1 MKMAGR
7 ILVKVRAKNAQEA
20 MTAARDKRPN
30 YVPISASGGRVV
42 YRDYIVKMRPKK
54 R

>member
-1 MKMAGR
+1 MAGR

-20 MTAARDKRPN
+20 KTAARDKRPN
-30 YVPISASGGRVV
+30 YVPVSVSGGRVV
-42 YRDYIVKMRPKK
+42 FKDFIVKMRLRK